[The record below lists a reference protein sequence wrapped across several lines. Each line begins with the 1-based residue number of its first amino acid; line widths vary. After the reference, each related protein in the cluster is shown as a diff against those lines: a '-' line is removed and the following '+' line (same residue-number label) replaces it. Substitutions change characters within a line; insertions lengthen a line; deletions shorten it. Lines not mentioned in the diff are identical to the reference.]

1 MKLFGINLNDKKK
14 GIEKNQQ
21 NKLKRKKA
29 RKVSS
34 SDKKNNKKFT
44 IKKLLPD

>member
-1 MKLFGINLNDKKK
+1 MKLFGINLNEKK
-14 GIEKNQQ
+14 GIQKNQQ